1 MKRTLFLALVAV
13 ALVSSTSLLANTTQG
28 LTMEVT
34 SDVSYEE
41 IKVDELPAQVKEA
54 VAKDFEGSEILKAY
68 KGSDSTYKV
77 VLKAEGAK
85 KEVIY
90 SKEGKKIG

>member
-77 VLKAEGAK
+77 VLKVEGAK